1 MNNVRYHPHSLPPPG
16 WGGKMKMSIKSA
28 NAKRNGMG
36 AQSLVAGSFN
46 FIYFSRQAAGFPVLY
61 IQCTKTEATGS
72 FGISK
77 GQLKL

>member
-1 MNNVRYHPHSLPPPG
+1 MFDFTPTRFHPLG

-72 FGISK
+72 FGISR

>member
-1 MNNVRYHPHSLPPPG
+1 
-16 WGGKMKMSIKSA
+16 MKMSIKSA